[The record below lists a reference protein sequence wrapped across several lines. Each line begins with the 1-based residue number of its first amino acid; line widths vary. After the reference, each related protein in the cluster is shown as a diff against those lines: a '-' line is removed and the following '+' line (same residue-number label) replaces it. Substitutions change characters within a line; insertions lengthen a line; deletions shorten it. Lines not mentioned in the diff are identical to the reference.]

1 MGALAPLL
9 ASLLTSD
16 VRGFA
21 QRTKRNVILYAIAAL
36 FALTAYGTGIAAL
49 AVYLARKIGPVTALA
64 SVAGGSLLIVLII
77 LLAVSIKNKAD
88 EKRRREAAAGSRAMM
103 LTAAVSALPLLVKSK
118 PLMAA
123 AISGG
128 VGLIAL
134 KLLGGGNDPS
144 DPSA

>member
-9 ASLLTSD
+9 ASLLTAD

-21 QRTKRNVILYAIAAL
+21 QRAKRNVILYAIAAL

-49 AVYLARKIGPVTALA
+49 AVYLARKIGPVSALGA
-64 SVAGGSLLIVLII
+64 VAGASLLIVLVI
-77 LLAVSIKNKAD
+77 LLVVSLKNKAD
-88 EKRRREAAAGSRAMM
+88 ERRRREAAAGSRAMM
-103 LTAAVSALPLLVKSK
+103 LTAAVSALPLLIKSR

-144 DPSA
+144 DTGA

>member
-64 SVAGGSLLIVLII
+64 SVAGGSLLIV
-77 LLAVSIKNKAD
+77 VSIKNKAD